1 MWGYRVPNGTWTG
14 MLGDLQRNESEL
26 AVGPFLIT
34 TVIDEEFTFG
44 SVFLVDNLRFLA
56 GLKQPFFSAVFT
68 RVSPFDIELWV
79 LVGLTLLLL
88 SYLSVKLVRSPRIQ
102 HAKGFLRTYGDIF
115 FIYFAATM
123 QKHSPT
129 EHVGG
134 GAVFRAL
141 HCLWLVGS
149 FFAMNF
155 FTASMRADL
164 LVKVEAPRV
173 RTTDDVLRNPDTR
186 ILLFGTAGFTE
197 LFLYTN
203 EDSYSAVYDQV
214 RRTGGE
220 LHPSEIYTDKN
231 FRDVLARK
239 AVMLQEEKGTMEDQI
254 RRNCPAYMGRG
265 FFYFSEES
273 LGLLVMSWV
282 TRKDFDAIIHREMK
296 YRVRWLVDTGMV
308 QLFMRDVSPGPT
320 ACWLQERHKSDMD
333 GRMLEFE
340 DLESVFVLYALLLQ
354 LALAAFILECLGPA
368 LSRCNSRFCP
378 KRRHF

>member
-1 MWGYRVPNGTWTG
+1 MWGYRIPNGTWTG

-88 SYLSVKLVRSPRIQ
+88 SYLSVKLVRSPRMQ

-115 FIYFAATM
+115 FVYFAATM
-123 QKHSPT
+123 QKPFSP
-129 EHVGG
+129 
-134 GAVFRAL
+134 
-141 HCLWLVGS
+141 
-149 FFAMNF
+149 MNF

-173 RTTDDVLRNPDTR
+173 RTTADVLRNPDTR

-197 LFLYTN
+197 LFLYTD

-282 TRKDFDAIIHREMK
+282 TRKDFDAVIHREMK

-354 LALAAFILECLGPA
+354 FALAAFILECLGPA
-368 LSRCNSRFCP
+368 LSRCNGRLCH

>member
-1 MWGYRVPNGTWTG
+1 MWGYRIPNGTWSG
-14 MLGDLQRNESEL
+14 MLGDLQRNHRSQARRVAQESEL

-34 TVIDEEFTFG
+34 TVIDEDFKFG

-56 GLKQPFFSAVFT
+56 GLKQPFFSAVFS

-88 SYLSVKLVRSPRIQ
+88 SYLSVKL
-102 HAKGFLRTYGDIF
+102 D
-115 FIYFAATM
+115 
-123 QKHSPT
+123 SPT

-134 GAVFRAL
+134 GAVFRGL

-173 RTTDDVLRNPDTR
+173 RTTADVLRNPNTR

-197 LFLYTN
+197 LFLYTG
-203 EDSYSAVYDQV
+203 EESYSAVYDQV

-282 TRKDFDAIIHREMK
+282 ARKDFDAIIHREMK

-333 GRMLEFE
+333 GRMLQFD
-340 DLESVFVLYALLLQ
+340 DLESIFVLYTLLLQ
-354 LALAAFILECLGPA
+354 LALAAFIIECLGPA
-368 LSRCNSRFCP
+368 MSRCNGRLCH